1 MKALLMASLAAVC
14 CQMALAQS
22 SPPTEAQRKE
32 VAQLKDKAK
41 ALTKKVSEITAHSN
55 LQDSDEGIKLLKQVV
70 DELSEI
76 RDRLK
81 TLEGGKAQTAKD
93 IDALK
98 KTTFNGYI
106 QSQYFST
113 NKTGSSTPNAFTVRR
128 ARLGVVSKIDPR
140 ATLKL
145 SADFAEGSTRMDTR
159 LKDAILDYDMSP
171 NFGAPSRIS
180 FGQMP

>member
-41 ALTKKVSEITAHSN
+41 ALTKRVSEITAHSN
-55 LQDSDEGIKLLKQVV
+55 LQDSDEGIKLLKEVV

-81 TLEGGKAQTAKD
+81 ALEDGRTSDAKKQEGLAKD
-93 IDALK
+93 VQSLK
-98 KTTFNGYI
+98 NTK
-106 QSQYFST
+106 
-113 NKTGSSTPNAFTVRR
+113 
-128 ARLGVVSKIDPR
+128 
-140 ATLKL
+140 
-145 SADFAEGSTRMDTR
+145 
-159 LKDAILDYDMSP
+159 
-171 NFGAPSRIS
+171 
-180 FGQMP
+180 